1 MAQTSFSLGS
11 KQRDLGT
18 ALTLMRR
25 PKWPPFQAAEMAL
38 EICSFPATL
47 FPQLWLNIAGE
58 QLWYLFPVLAPP
70 YSSLSLP
77 LRSSCG
83 KGAKV

>member
-11 KQRDLGT
+11 RQRDLDT
-18 ALTLMRR
+18 ALTLMQR
-25 PKWPPFQAAEMAL
+25 PKEPPFLAAEMTL

-47 FPQLWLNIAGE
+47 FSQLWLNIAGE
-58 QLWYLFPVLAPP
+58 QVYLFPDLAPP

-77 LRSSCG
+77 LRKSCG